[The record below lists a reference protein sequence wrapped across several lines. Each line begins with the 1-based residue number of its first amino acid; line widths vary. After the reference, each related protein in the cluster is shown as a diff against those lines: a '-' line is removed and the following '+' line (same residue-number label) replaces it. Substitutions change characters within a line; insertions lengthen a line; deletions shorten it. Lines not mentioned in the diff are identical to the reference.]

1 VDERILQFIR
11 ALRATGVR
19 VSVAESADALRA
31 VEQVGVMD
39 RETFKA
45 ALRTALVKDARSLPI
60 FEELFPLF
68 FGLGEPP
75 MMPATG
81 GLSPRDQRLLQQAL
95 QALARLFGPQM
106 AELLRRL
113 LEGQPFT
120 PEELQALAR
129 YAGSRHI
136 REWADRQALARW
148 MQRGAGLDER
158 LEEMLRALLRM
169 LAEAGMD
176 ANTLRQLEERMRAN
190 RAALVR
196 QIQQAAGMSALER
209 LAERPPEPSE
219 AELLERPFHALTP
232 TDLHRM
238 RQMVARLAA
247 RLRTRAA
254 LRMKR
259 GDGRRLDAKATL
271 RANLRHAG
279 VPFDL
284 RFRRRHLKPRLVVLC
299 DLSTSVRHCS
309 EFFLHLIYLLQ
320 DQISRTRSFVFID
333 DLREITPIFAEER
346 PEEAVRR
353 VLREN
358 PPGYYNTDLGTS
370 LATFCRSHLDALDR
384 KTTVI
389 IVGDGRNNYND
400 PRLDCFEV
408 IRRRAK
414 RILWFNPEPRA
425 LWGTGDSDMLLYAP
439 LCAAV
444 HQVQNLAELTEA
456 IDRLFERGG
465 A

>member
-1 VDERILQFIR
+1 MDERIVQFIR

-39 RETFKA
+39 REVFKA
-45 ALRTALVKDARSLPI
+45 ALRAALVKEARALPI

-75 MMPATG
+75 MMNAAG
-81 GLSPRDQRLLQQAL
+81 GLSPEDQRRLRAAL
-95 QALARLFGPQM
+95 QALAQQFGPQWAALM
-106 AELLRRL
+106 RRL
-113 LEGQPFT
+113 LEGRPLT
-120 PEELQALAR
+120 REELEALAR
-129 YAGSRHI
+129 LAGGR
-136 REWADRQALARW
+136 RVQEWADRTALARW
-148 MQRGAGLDER
+148 MQRGARLDDR
-158 LEEMLRALLRM
+158 LEPMIRALLR
-169 LAEAGMD
+169 LLTEAGMD
-176 ANTLRQLEERMRAN
+176 AKTLQRLEEGIRAN
-190 RAALVR
+190 RAAMAR
-196 QIQQAAGMSALER
+196 QIQQAAGMATLER

-219 AELLERPFHALTP
+219 AELMERPFHALTP
-232 TDLHRM
+232 TDLQRM

-254 LRMKR
+254 LRLKR
-259 GDGRRLDAKATL
+259 GDGRRLDAKTTL
-271 RANLRHAG
+271 RVNLRHAS

-333 DLREITPIFAEER
+333 DLTEITPIFAERR
-346 PEEAVRR
+346 PEEAVRQ
-353 VLREN
+353 VLLEN
-358 PPGYYNTDLGTS
+358 PPGHYNTDLGNS
-370 LATFCRSHLDALDR
+370 LATFCRNHLDAIDR
-384 KTTVI
+384 RTTVI
-389 IVGDGRNNYND
+389 VVGDGRNNYND
-400 PRLDCFEV
+400 PRLDCFEA

-414 RILWFNPEPRA
+414 RILWFNPEPRP
-425 LWGTGDSDMLLYAP
+425 LWGTGDSDMPLYAP

-444 HQVQNLAELTEA
+444 HQVQNLAELAEA
-456 IDRLFERGG
+456 VDRLFDRGG

>member
-1 VDERILQFIR
+1 MDERIVQFIR

-39 RETFKA
+39 REIFKA

-196 QIQQAAGMSALER
+196 QIQQAAGMSA
-209 LAERPPEPSE
+209 PG
-219 AELLERPFHALTP
+219 TP
-232 TDLHRM
+232 G
-238 RQMVARLAA
+238 
-247 RLRTRAA
+247 RA
-254 LRMKR
+254 
-259 GDGRRLDAKATL
+259 
-271 RANLRHAG
+271 
-279 VPFDL
+279 
-284 RFRRRHLKPRLVVLC
+284 
-299 DLSTSVRHCS
+299 
-309 EFFLHLIYLLQ
+309 
-320 DQISRTRSFVFID
+320 
-333 DLREITPIFAEER
+333 
-346 PEEAVRR
+346 
-353 VLREN
+353 
-358 PPGYYNTDLGTS
+358 PPG
-370 LATFCRSHLDALDR
+370 A
-384 KTTVI
+384 
-389 IVGDGRNNYND
+389 
-400 PRLDCFEV
+400 
-408 IRRRAK
+408 
-414 RILWFNPEPRA
+414 
-425 LWGTGDSDMLLYAP
+425 
-439 LCAAV
+439 
-444 HQVQNLAELTEA
+444 Q
-456 IDRLFERGG
+456 RGG
-465 A
+465 APGAPVPRPDPHRSPPHAPDGRPPGRPPAHPGRPAYEARGWPPAGRQGHAAG